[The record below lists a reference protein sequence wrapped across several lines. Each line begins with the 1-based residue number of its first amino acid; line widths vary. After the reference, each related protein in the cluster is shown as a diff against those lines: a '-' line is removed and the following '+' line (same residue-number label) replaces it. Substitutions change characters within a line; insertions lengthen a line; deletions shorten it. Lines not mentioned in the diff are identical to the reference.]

1 MTASRI
7 LVATEAHVLMGWLP
21 SHVCVSQATLDYTVR
36 RVSSGL
42 FFPNV
47 AGQCRLS
54 VGSLVSKTI
63 WSYIDHCLCSIGSII

>member
-36 RVSSGL
+36 RVSSGFIIYFIIIVL
-42 FFPNV
+42 V
-47 AGQCRLS
+47 Y
-54 VGSLVSKTI
+54 SLDYLVL
-63 WSYIDHCLCSIGSII
+63 H

>member
-7 LVATEAHVLMGWLP
+7 LVAMEAHVLMGWLP
-21 SHVCVSQATLDYTVR
+21 SCVCVSQATLDYTVR

-42 FFPNV
+42 FFPYV
-47 AGQCRLS
+47 PGHCRLS

-63 WSYIDHCLCSIGSII
+63 WSYMDRCLYGQ